1 VSDSHNSRGHLIEVL
16 QQVPGLESRATRDA
30 TIAELSEAL
39 TRDLVFDRSDDAFED
54 LSALLDVLLDAP
66 ADLRAFGEIIASRHR
81 GEAAQRFADLTA
93 VRAHSSRRHVYRP
106 EERIVGDIP
115 IRNRNFT
122 GRVELLDRLG
132 RVLEQDSTTS
142 VLPPA
147 LNGMGGVGKTQLV
160 NEYVHRHLDQY
171 DLIWWI
177 PAEQIPTVLSSLT
190 QLAQRLDLPVADD
203 QQETA
208 RTVLNWLAGSDRE
221 WLLVYDNADDPARL
235 TPLLPS
241 TGGHVI
247 VTTRNE
253 EWSTIGIAIEVDVFH
268 REESIQLL
276 AKRAVDQ
283 DGTPMITL
291 EEADELAEKLG
302 DLPLALEQASA
313 WYLATL
319 MPVREYIDLL
329 DDRIE
334 LLDEGQPPDYPL
346 TVAALV
352 AVAIEKLRDID
363 EAIAQLFVLFAFLG
377 GEGIRQSLLRRG
389 STAELSSPLREALGN
404 PIRTAK
410 LVRELRRYGLAKTV
424 SRTASATTPASAD
437 KSPRLQVHRL
447 VQRVLRDTLDPVQR
461 EQTLHNVQN
470 LLAVASPG
478 DPDEIGELD
487 LQAEMGPHLRPADM
501 IHSGTPQGRQTVLDH
516 ARFLYI
522 TGDFE
527 NSRLLAERAATE
539 WAADESGDWQ
549 LGPNGQSTLLARAQI
564 ANATR
569 ALGESGQA
577 AEIIEDTYRRFVNNE
592 RLGPRHEYTL
602 ITGNQLGH
610 GLRIEGRYREALEFD
625 TESAQR
631 HREVFGDGEVYTLR
645 VMSNVAVDHRLM
657 GEFAAAA
664 RLDEE
669 IASHFADTGALDV
682 EVFRMNMNV
691 ARDYYGLGRYQV
703 ALERLETWLAVQKHL
718 MLDTHPLALMAQ
730 RTYAITL
737 RKLGRLDEAVEVMR
751 EAHDRTV
758 RTLRENHEHS
768 VVAAMS
774 LANALREVR
783 RLDEAAILIDEVLLR
798 YRKDFG
804 RDHPLALAAEVNQ
817 AILLRAAGDA
827 ERATAIDEAAYPR
840 LEERL
845 GREHPYT
852 ICAGTSLA
860 TDHAV
865 AGRTQEALALSELM
879 LELSRAAALPE
890 AGAQHPYVLMRIV
903 NLAHDLR
910 ACGEQERADALLG
923 DAVGRLRELLGAGHH
938 DVLDA
943 EAGRRLEGDIEPPPT

>member
-1 VSDSHNSRGHLIEVL
+1 MSDLRNSHSHLVDVL
-16 QQVPGLESRATRDA
+16 LQVPGLESRATRD
-30 TIAELSEAL
+30 TRIAELGEAL
-39 TRDLVFDRSDDAFED
+39 TRDLVFTRSDDPAED
-54 LSALLDVLLDAP
+54 LAALLDVLVDAP
-66 ADLRAFGEIIASRHR
+66 ADLRTFGEIVALRHR
-81 GEAAQRFADLTA
+81 GDAASRFADLTA
-93 VRAHSSRRHVYRP
+93 VRPRSSRPHYYRP

-122 GRVELLDRLG
+122 GRIVLLERLG
-132 RVLEQDSTTS
+132 RALEQDSTTS

-177 PAEQIPTVLSSLT
+177 PAEQISSVLSSLT

-253 EWSTIGIAIEVDVFH
+253 EWSTIGISIEVDVFH
-268 REESIQLL
+268 REESVQLL
-276 AKRAVDQ
+276 TKRAVDQ
-283 DGTPMITL
+283 DGTSMITSD
-291 EEADELAEKLG
+291 EADELADKLG

-319 MPVREYIDLL
+319 MPIREYIDLL

-334 LLDEGQPPDYPL
+334 LLNEGQPPDYPL
-346 TVAALV
+346 TVAAFV
-352 AVAIEKLRDID
+352 AVAIEKLRGID
-363 EAIAQLFVLFAFLG
+363 EAIAQLFALFAFLG

-389 STAELSSPLREALGN
+389 SNAELSSPLRDALGS
-404 PIRTAK
+404 PIRTGQ

-424 SRTASATTPASAD
+424 SRTASATAPASAD

-447 VQRVLRDTLDPVQR
+447 VQRVLRDTLDPAQR
-461 EQTLHNVQN
+461 EQTLRNVQN
-470 LLAVASPG
+470 LLAAASPG

-487 LQAEMGPHLRPADM
+487 LQSEMGPHLRPADM
-501 IHSGTPQGRQTVLDH
+501 IHSGTPQGRQTVLDQ

-522 TGDFE
+522 TGDFD
-527 NSRLLAERAATE
+527 NSRLLAQRAAAD
-539 WAADESGDWQ
+539 WAAEDATDWQ
-549 LGPNGQSTLLARAQI
+549 LGPDGQSTLLARAQV

-569 ALGESGQA
+569 ALGDSRQA
-577 AEIIEDTYRRFVNNE
+577 AEIIKDAYERFVNNPD
-592 RLGPRHEYTL
+592 LGSRHEYTL

-610 GLRIEGRYREALEFD
+610 DLRIEGRYREALVFD
-625 TESAQR
+625 QRSAR
-631 HREVFGDGEVYTLR
+631 LHREVFGDDEVYTLR
-645 VMSNVAVDHRLM
+645 VMSNVAVDHRLI

-669 IASHFADTGALDV
+669 IASHFADAGALDV
-682 EVFRMNMNV
+682 EVFRMNMNL
-691 ARDYYGLGRYQV
+691 ARDYYGLGQYDV
-703 ALERLETWLAVQKHL
+703 ALERLEEWLPVQKRL
-718 MLDTHPLALMAQ
+718 ISDTHPLALMAQ
-730 RTYAITL
+730 RTLAITL
-737 RKLGRLDEAVEVMR
+737 RKLGRLDEAVPVMR
-751 EAHDRTV
+751 EAHERTV
-758 RTLRENHEHS
+758 RTLKENHEHA
-768 VVAAMS
+768 VVASMS
-774 LANALREVR
+774 LANALRQVGQRE
-783 RLDEAAILIDEVLLR
+783 EAGILIDEVLRR

-804 RDHPLALAAEVNQ
+804 RDHPLTLAAEINQ
-817 AILLRAAGDA
+817 AILLRAGGDA
-827 ERATAIDEAAYPR
+827 ESAAAIDEVAYRR
-840 LEERL
+840 LQEKL
-845 GREHPYT
+845 GSEHPYT

-860 TDHAV
+860 TDYAA
-865 AGRTQEALALSELM
+865 AGRAEEALALSERM
-879 LELSRAAALPE
+879 LELSRAAVSE
-890 AGAQHPYVLMRIV
+890 SHSEHPYVLMRAV

-910 ACGEQERADALLG
+910 AAGAEERAVAVLG
-923 DAVGRLRELLGAGHH
+923 DAVSRLQDVLGAEHPE
-938 DVLDA
+938 VFEA
-943 EAGRRLEGDIEPPPT
+943 AAGRRLEGDIEPPPT